1 MRKWEKQKQLAKVGG
16 YWYDLGIYSL
26 AGDDMYALLAFIP
39 IVFCVV
45 VMAVFNWPAKFAMPI
60 SWLITAVLGFFVWNM
75 DVLKL
80 TAYTVA
86 GFFNSIEVLII
97 IFGAILVM
105 NTLKMS
111 GGMVAINNGFRSTSP
126 DARVQAVIVGF
137 LFVSFIEGAAGFG
150 TPAALAAPLMI
161 SLGFPPVAA
170 VVMALICDS
179 ACVAYGAI
187 GTPVQQAIACLGGA
201 DKLGAEYVGQMTLW
215 TAIPHAVMA
224 LFLPFIAITIVCK
237 FFSKEKSIK
246 PALQA
251 LPFCLFAGASFAIPY
266 VLINIFVGHE
276 FPSLFGALIAL
287 VITVLAAKFK
297 FLTPKKTW
305 HFGPESEWEDGW
317 KATQPPAPPKE
328 SPMSLIRA
336 WIPYVIIALILVATR
351 IPALGIKGLL
361 NQVGSIFAIKGE
373 NLFGVENTA
382 FTLKWAYV
390 PGTAFIL
397 VALATVF
404 LHKMKA
410 KDVGAAWTASL
421 KQVSGAAI
429 ALVFGLAMVQI
440 LRYSDSGA
448 MKSMIYYMAEA
459 LSKVGRSLYIAISPV
474 IGVLGTFISGSNT
487 VSVTLFA
494 NLQEQAATNL
504 GLNTAIIVAANTVG
518 GSIGTTIGVNSVV
531 AACATAGI
539 AGKEGKI
546 IRTNAIPAA
555 ISIGVV
561 ILVLMVAFY
570 VIGL

>member
-1 MRKWEKQKQLAKVGG
+1 MH
-16 YWYDLGIYSL
+16 
-26 AGDDMYALLAFIP
+26 ALLAFIP

-45 VMAVFNWPAKFAMPI
+45 VMAAFNWPAKIAMPI
-60 SWLITAVLGFFVWNM
+60 SWLITAVIGFFVWNI
-75 DVLKL
+75 DLLRL

-111 GGMVAINNGFRSTSP
+111 GGMVAINNGFRSISP

-137 LFVSFIEGAAGFG
+137 LFVSFIEAAAGFG

-201 DKLGAEYVGQMTLW
+201 ETLGASYVGQMTLW
-215 TAIPHAVMA
+215 TAIPHAVVI
-224 LFLPFIAITIVCK
+224 LILPFMAIAIVCK

-251 LPFCLFAGASFAIPY
+251 LPFCLFAGVAFAVPY

-276 FPSLFGALIAL
+276 FPSLFGSLIAL

-297 FLTPKKTW
+297 FLTPKKVW
-305 HFGPESEWEDGW
+305 HFGKESEWEESW
-317 KATQPPAPPKE
+317 KASHPPAPPKE
-328 SPMSLIRA
+328 SPMSLVKA
-336 WIPYVIIALILVATR
+336 WIPYVMIALILVATR

-361 NQVGSIFAIKGE
+361 NKEGTPFVIKSG

-397 VALATVF
+397 VALITVL
-404 LHKMKA
+404 LHQMKA
-410 KDVGAAWTASL
+410 KEVGSAWAASF
-421 KQVSGAAI
+421 KQVIGAAI

-440 LRYSDSGA
+440 LRYSGSNDVTSDE

-459 LSKVGRSLYIAISPV
+459 LSKVGRGLYIAISPV
-474 IGVLGTFISGSNT
+474 IGMLGTFISGSNT
-487 VSVTLFA
+487 MSVTLFA

-518 GSIGTTIGVNSVV
+518 GGVGNMIGINSVV
-531 AACATAGI
+531 AACTTAGTT
-539 AGKEGKI
+539 GKEGKI
-546 IRTNAIPAA
+546 IRINAIPAA
-555 ISIGVV
+555 IYTVMV
-561 ILVLMVAFY
+561 ILVLVVAFY
-570 VIGL
+570 VMGL